1 LLKKLDIGPR
11 QAFIFPTSLWYIDNS
26 PFCLLKELPILHI
39 PSLKANTDLHVRTP
53 WPWVKGV
60 CRMVENA
67 QAKEEELIEM
77 AEELVK
83 GQFWDGNDFFIVAQR
98 LQATARISVTPWG

>member
-1 LLKKLDIGPR
+1 
-11 QAFIFPTSLWYIDNS
+11 
-26 PFCLLKELPILHI
+26 
-39 PSLKANTDLHVRTP
+39 
-53 WPWVKGV
+53 
-60 CRMVENA
+60 MVENA

-83 GQFWDGNDFFIVAQR
+83 GQFWDENDFFIVAQR